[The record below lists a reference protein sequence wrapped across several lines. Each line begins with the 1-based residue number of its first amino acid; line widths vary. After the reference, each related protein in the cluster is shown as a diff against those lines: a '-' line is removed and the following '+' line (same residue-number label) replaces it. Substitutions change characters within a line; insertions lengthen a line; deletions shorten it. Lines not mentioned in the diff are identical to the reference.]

1 MKTIAA
7 LLKLLSVFVL
17 PPVVVLGIGYL
28 WDEGYLGFYWE
39 RYSSLYD
46 PKLGVFRC
54 LDENGELA
62 QGIEPP
68 CLVATSR
75 GAKAQ
80 IRHAKQCED
89 DGGDSDS
96 CSVRAYEWL
105 LSRQPR
111 TP

>member
-7 LLKLLSVFVL
+7 VVKLLSVFVV
-17 PPVVVLGIGYL
+17 PPMVVLGIGYL

-39 RYSSLYD
+39 RYASIYD
-46 PKLGVFRC
+46 PKVGVFRC

-62 QGIEPP
+62 EGLQPP
-68 CLVATSR
+68 CFVATTR
-75 GAKAQ
+75 GLNAQ
-80 IRHAKQCED
+80 HRHAKQCEE

-96 CSVRAYEWL
+96 CSARAYEWL

-111 TP
+111 RP